1 MTSNYKLIS
10 SLINIRQE
18 FQQLEVEEMMTS
30 SIAMQLKELSIMK
43 AKMERIIMREAS
55 IWVNSTILNK
65 ERKEAD
71 NRNT

>member
-30 SIAMQLKELSIMK
+30 SIAMQLKGLSIMK

>member
-1 MTSNYKLIS
+1 
-10 SLINIRQE
+10 
-18 FQQLEVEEMMTS
+18 VEEMMTS
-30 SIAMQLKELSIMK
+30 SIAMQLKGLSIMK